1 MAKINVNIMA
11 FHLRRVSDSIGDS
24 GPRSEAIAWNEDRTL
39 KEIVSH
45 RPTIGCSMLVGSL
58 TGRSYSRND
67 WWLTTPVLE
76 ILEEITNDDVDYV
89 LFKTENSDYEWWNG
103 VYPKEKP

>member
-1 MAKINVNIMA
+1 MA

-89 LFKTENSDYEWWNG
+89 LFKTQNSDYEWWNG
-103 VYPKEKP
+103 VYPKEKPYL